1 MKNLLL
7 AASIMLLLPLVMFPQ
22 ETEEPTAVLEYFGDE
37 YEIQVLDID
46 GNRMEEIFYGMD
58 LMPGDRIKTGRTA
71 AEIRLDPNGS
81 IIRLSSNTEFVIESL
96 QKDEQSANEFTL
108 FGGKLRAIAA
118 KFGLFKRNNYSIQ
131 TPSAV
136 AGIRGTD
143 FGLEVI
149 PSASDSAFV
158 FEGEIDYTSLTSG
171 ESLRL
176 GAGQFADALAPSFEA
191 LALSTE
197 NFAALYRD
205 LQFEALVPAEVPG
218 YQPPAVETGSD
229 SEPAAEPEPEPEISE
244 PAEES
249 AFMRY
254 LSEHLGME
262 IGTVTIDGLTFSKFI
277 LQPAFNIG
285 DFKLGLYLPIIYNT
299 DLFDPEDWYKP
310 DDNYEWSFGTDQD
323 NGSDAA
329 RDALKDLVLKIRYIE
344 YGDNRDPFFLKAG
357 NVNNVTLGHGI
368 IMNRFANDTDFP
380 AIRRVGLNTGFNADK
395 WTIESVFND
404 LAEPEIMGGRIG
416 YRPLGRT
423 LPLGFGISS
432 VTDIAP
438 AADLDD
444 KAGDPLFLHTAL
456 DTEFPLMERDN
467 FSLVG
472 FADIGTMLPYYRE
485 DYTGTFGTVSAGWQ
499 SDFIYDDSED
509 NLLERLQNY
518 GWASGIF
525 GNLSI
530 LNYRLEYQYN
540 KGLFA
545 HGFYGPT
552 YERQRE
558 QFARDLGEL
567 IPLSSSLQEVTR
579 GIYGQAGFELENLL
593 MLEAGY
599 RWAWDDEGFDDTA
612 DLFHLMATVPR
623 IPFIPVSA
631 SLGMDTV
638 GFVDGI
644 ESNSLFDERTAL
656 FGELVYSFAPNLQ
669 IAAVVTN
676 FVSEDEAGNKEADF
690 AVSIE
695 TRVSF

>member
-7 AASIMLLLPLVMFPQ
+7 AVSIILLVPFVMFPQ
-22 ETEEPTAVLEYFGDE
+22 ETAEPTAVLEYFGDE
-37 YEIQVLDID
+37 YEIQVYDID
-46 GNRMEEIFYGMD
+46 GNRIEEIFYGMD
-58 LMPGDRIKTGRTA
+58 LMSGDRIKTGRTA

-81 IIRLSSNTEFVIESL
+81 IIRLSNNTEFVIESL

-118 KFGLFKRNNYSIQ
+118 KLGFFKHNNYSIQ

-143 FGLEVI
+143 FGLEVVS
-149 PSASDSAFV
+149 SAMDSAFV
-158 FEGEIDYTSLTSG
+158 FEGEIEYTSLTRG

-176 GAGQFADALAPSFEA
+176 RAGQFADALAPAFEA
-191 LALSTE
+191 VALSTE

-205 LQFEALVPAEVPG
+205 LQFEALVPADVPG
-218 YQPPAVETGSD
+218 YQPPEIDTGADTEPAPEVEAEPAV
-229 SEPAAEPEPEPEISE
+229 SEPAK
-244 PAEES
+244 ES

-277 LQPAFNIG
+277 LQPAFSIG
-285 DFKLGLYLPIIYNT
+285 DFNIGLYLPIIYNT
-299 DLFDPEDWYKP
+299 NLFDPDDWYKP
-310 DDNYEWSFGTDQD
+310 EDNYEWSFGTDQ
-323 NGSDAA
+323 NNTADAA
-329 RDALKDLVLKIRYIE
+329 RDALRDLVLKIRYIE

-380 AIRRVGLNTGFNADK
+380 AVRRVGLNTGFNADK

-423 LPLGFGISS
+423 IPLGFGISS
-432 VTDIAP
+432 VTDTSP

-444 KAGDPLFLHTAL
+444 KAGDPIFLHTAL
-456 DTEFPLMERDN
+456 DTEFPLMERDA

-472 FADIGTMLPYYRE
+472 FADIGTMIPYYRE
-485 DYTGTFGTVSAGWQ
+485 DYGNVSAGWQ
-499 SDFIYDDSED
+499 SDFIYDESED
-509 NLLERLQNY
+509 NLIDRLQNY
-518 GWASGIF
+518 GWAAGIF

-540 KGLFA
+540 KGLFT

-558 QFARDLGEL
+558 QRAQYLGDA

-599 RWAWDDEGFDDTA
+599 RWAWNDEGFDDTA
-612 DLFHLMATVPR
+612 DLFHLMVTIPR
-623 IPFIPVSA
+623 IPFMPVSA

-638 GFVDGI
+638 GFADGI
-644 ESNSLFDERTAL
+644 GNNSLFDERTSL
-656 FGELVYSFAPNLQ
+656 FGELVYSFAPNLKL
-669 IAAVVTN
+669 AAVLTN
-676 FVSEDEAGNKEADF
+676 FVSEDEAGNKKADF